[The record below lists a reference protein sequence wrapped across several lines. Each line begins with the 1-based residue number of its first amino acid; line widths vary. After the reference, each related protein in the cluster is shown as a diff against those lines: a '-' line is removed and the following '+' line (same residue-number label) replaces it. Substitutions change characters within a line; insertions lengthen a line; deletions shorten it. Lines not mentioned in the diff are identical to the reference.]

1 MEVARPSGGLE
12 RMGAFFRGQ
21 AFAPHR
27 HDTYALGV
35 TTWGVQVF
43 DYRGATRRSLTGQV
57 FVLHPDERHDGRE
70 GDERGFG
77 YRIAYLDPSLVRD
90 ATEGRTLPFLRDP
103 VSEDEGLR
111 AAVSAIVSNLD
122 ESLAELASTG
132 HLVALADALVR
143 LAQGASSL
151 QQAFD
156 ERGVRLVRDILL
168 TTLDAKMSIGTLET
182 ISGLTRWQLAR
193 QFRRAYGVS
202 PYRFHL
208 LRRLDRARELLRS
221 GCPLVNVA
229 QSVGFSDRAH
239 LTRQFRQA
247 YGFPPGKWL
256 AVCA

>member
-1 MEVARPSGGLE
+1 
-12 RMGAFFRGQ
+12 MGAFFRGQ

-27 HDTYALGV
+27 HDTYALGI
-35 TTWGVQVF
+35 TTWGVQAF
-43 DYRGATRRSLTGQV
+43 DYQGATRHSLTGQV

-77 YRIAYLDPSLVRD
+77 YRIAYIDPSLVRD
-90 ATEGRTLPFLRDP
+90 AAESRTLPFLRDP

-111 AAVSAIVSNLD
+111 AAISAIVSDLD
-122 ESLAELASTG
+122 EPLADLASTC

-143 LAQGASSL
+143 LARGASSPSH
-151 QQAFD
+151 AFD
-156 ERGVRLVRDILL
+156 ERGVRLARDVLL
-168 TTLDAKMSIGTLET
+168 ATLDVRISIGTLET

-221 GCPLVNVA
+221 GAPLADVA
-229 QSVGFSDRAH
+229 QSVGFADQAH
-239 LTRQFRQA
+239 LTRQFQRA
-247 YGFPPGKWL
+247 YGLSPGRWRAL
-256 AVCA
+256 CA